1 MATVTRRAA
10 AGLTASLL
18 LAAALVGPAAAQPRK
33 PPPRPTPPVAQP
45 SDEDLAKARKE
56 ALDKAR
62 RTKVELEIAAEIERE
77 LEKDLRATLEKDLPE
92 DLKPEVRAAIERR
105 REKDLQERQEAEAIE
120 AKERKL
126 KRCRR
131 LVIEGGLQGAD
142 ETTRAARSECFDA
155 AMGPGTTTGPGAA
168 VGAEVL
174 RSVAQV
180 IVNRATR
187 AGWTILR
194 DNLEAT
200 ARCRAPQTRFPATCK
215 VLGTVPIRDLVASPA
230 VLLRATVADFLVQAS
245 GPLPF
250 GPVPEIAADSLA
262 AAAVQWNHGELAG
275 LAGAFQGS
283 ILEQLK
289 TKTMAPTCASL
300 PSTGEKALWVAGM
313 CIMETQNTRDMS
325 GCDVDRWMQQCG
337 GGDETRDRIVQ
348 VMAIARRVI
357 AQIKDRSPNL
367 TDSMDLTFLVADLM
381 LESARPGACNAA
393 LDPGKVE
400 MREYLAGMKVALLG
414 IAGKDWVQTT
424 SGAVRVVRVVH
435 RTKAVCAAEPEGAAC
450 LDAKSAEKLFT
461 LLAAVGNYA
470 ETFDSNSK
478 DTAAG
483 AAAREKIIEDL
494 VDRMVN
500 RTDRTS
506 GWVVSLGGN
515 LGLIG
520 GARTDFDS
528 GAQVAFPMQLGIG
541 VGVDS
546 YGEGNGG
553 FHGMLTAIDVGQYVT
568 IQNSDLVVDDPEVES
583 SVMLGLTLG
592 GWFALRETPYY
603 IGVFG
608 GASPFVRAND
618 EMTYELGLV
627 TGLYVPLLDF
637 N

>member
-1 MATVTRRAA
+1 MRRAA

-18 LAAALVGPAAAQPRK
+18 LAAALAGPAAAQPRK
-33 PPPRPTPPVAQP
+33 PPRPAPPVAQP
-45 SDEDLAKARKE
+45 SEEEITKARKE
-56 ALDKAR
+56 AVDKAR
-62 RTKVELEIAAEIERE
+62 RAKVEQEIAAEIERE
-77 LEKDLRATLEKDLPE
+77 IEKDLRATLEKDLPE

-105 REKDLQERQEAEAIE
+105 REKDLQDKQEAEAAE

-131 LVIEGGLQGAD
+131 LILEGGLQATD
-142 ETTRAARSECFDA
+142 EATRAARSECFDA
-155 AMGPGTTTGPGAA
+155 AMSPGTTTGPGAA

-187 AGWTILR
+187 SGWTILR

-200 ARCRAPQTRFPATCK
+200 AGCRAPQTRFPATCK
-215 VLGTVPIRDLVASPA
+215 VLGTLPIRDLVASPA

-250 GPVPEIAADSLA
+250 GSVPEIAADSLA
-262 AAAVQWNHGELAG
+262 AAAIQWNHGELAA

-289 TKTMAPTCASL
+289 AKTMAPTCASL
-300 PSTGEKALWVAGM
+300 PSPGERALWVTGM
-313 CIMETQNTRDMS
+313 CVMETQNTRDMS
-325 GCDVDRWMQQCG
+325 GCDVDRWTQQCG
-337 GGDETRDRIVQ
+337 GGDETRDRIAQ
-348 VMAIARRVI
+348 VLAIARRVL
-357 AQIKDRSPNL
+357 AQIKDRKPNL
-367 TDSMDLTFLVADLM
+367 ADSMDLTFLVADLM
-381 LESARPGACNAA
+381 LDGAGPGAGKAA
-393 LDPGKVE
+393 LDPRTVE
-400 MREYLAGMKVALLG
+400 AREYLAGMKIALLG

-424 SGAVRVVRVVH
+424 SGAVRVVRVIH
-435 RTKAVCAAEPEGAAC
+435 RTQTVCATIPEGPAC
-450 LDAKSAEKLFT
+450 VDAKNAEKLFT

-470 ETFDSNSK
+470 ETFDSNMK

-520 GARTDFDS
+520 GARTDFSS

-568 IQNSDLVVDDPEVES
+568 IQNNDLMVDDPAVES